1 MTVAACLKRIGIA
14 FAAVAVAGIAV
25 LSAISFLIPAETVR
39 HAIKGEIEA
48 VTGLEPTIRG
58 ATSVSLFPWGTVSF
72 ADVTLGDPRG
82 SQPALVAEQLTTRL
96 RLMPLLFGRIEAADL
111 SLLRPKILISFE
123 PSGTSNWSSLAQS
136 LARTLKPNAGDPD
149 RLMSFS
155 ELRITD
161 GTIELRQNHHG
172 LDEILTHVEMSLAWP
187 AISKSFVA
195 TGRFTWRD
203 EPIDTSISLSDLA
216 AAVGGDRT
224 GLKVRLN
231 GEPMRLAF
239 DGHLSSKPTVKMEG
253 TLAADTASLRRTLV
267 WAGQTPLPGGGF
279 GRFALKA
286 HTDVVGGI
294 VALSGVNVELDGNTA
309 EGVLAFMT
317 EGRPRVQGTLAADNL
332 DLTSY
337 VSTVHLLHG
346 SSRDWSRVPIVLDG
360 LADFDLDLRLS
371 AAKIDLTN
379 AKLGR
384 TAISAN
390 MREGRLMVT
399 IGESQA
405 FGGVLKGSLGFGK
418 EKNGAE
424 IKSELQFADVDLESC
439 LGDLFGIHRLEGRG
453 TLAVAIEGAGDSVLA
468 LTQTLNGSANLTAT
482 QGALVGLNIE
492 QLLRRLELRP
502 LSGGGDFRRG
512 RTPFDKITMAIKL
525 AAGTATVEHVT
536 LESPAVKLVV
546 AGTASIPDRDLDLKG
561 TARLVG
567 QHAANVAN
575 DFELPFVVQGPWDD
589 PMMLPDAESLIRRSG
604 AAAPLLDA
612 VRDRNT
618 VRSAIE
624 RLTTGAL
631 PSLVLPP
638 LAPNPAG
645 APPAQGKPAAP

>member
-1 MTVAACLKRIGIA
+1 
-14 FAAVAVAGIAV
+14 
-25 LSAISFLIPAETVR
+25 
-39 HAIKGEIEA
+39 
-48 VTGLEPTIRG
+48 
-58 ATSVSLFPWGTVSF
+58 
-72 ADVTLGDPRG
+72 
-82 SQPALVAEQLTTRL
+82 
-96 RLMPLLFGRIEAADL
+96 
-111 SLLRPKILISFE
+111 
-123 PSGTSNWSSLAQS
+123 
-136 LARTLKPNAGDPD
+136 
-149 RLMSFS
+149 MSFS

-161 GTIELRQNHHG
+161 GTIELRQTHHA
-172 LDEILTHVEMSLAWP
+172 LDEILTHVETSLAWP

-203 EPIDTSISLSDLA
+203 EPIDASISLSDLA

-231 GEPMRLAF
+231 GEPLRLAF

-468 LTQTLNGSANLTAT
+468 LTQTLNGSATLTAT
-482 QGALVGLNIE
+482 QGALVGLNVE

-512 RTPFDKITMAIKL
+512 RTPFDKITMGMKL

-546 AGTASIPDRDLDLKG
+546 AGTASIPERDLDLKG

-567 QHAANVAN
+567 PHAANVAS

-589 PMMLPDAESLIRRSG
+589 PIMLPDAESLIRRSG

-612 VRDRNT
+612 VRDRNA

-631 PSLVLPP
+631 PSPLVLPP
-638 LAPNPAG
+638 VAPTPGAGLPGPSKPAG
-645 APPAQGKPAAP
+645 P